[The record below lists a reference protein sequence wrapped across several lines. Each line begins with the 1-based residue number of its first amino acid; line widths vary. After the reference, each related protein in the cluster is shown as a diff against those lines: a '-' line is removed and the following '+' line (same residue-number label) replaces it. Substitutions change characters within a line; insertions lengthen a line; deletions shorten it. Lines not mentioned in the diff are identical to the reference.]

1 MPLLPLWSFIK
12 EMFFNKAAATQFARR
27 NQLTVLLLL
36 SNFIM
41 FGLLMFSTEQ
51 ATRQHAAVVKDI
63 AIIEKLKDAAA
74 ANKASAESM
83 QTMSHDLASC
93 ENQLTF
99 LASDYREQARALQ
112 VCVTT
117 HPKGKK

>member
-1 MPLLPLWSFIK
+1 MSILPLWSFIK
-12 EMFFNKAAATQFARR
+12 EMFFNKAAAAQFARR

-41 FGLLMFSTEQ
+41 FGLLMFSMEQ
-51 ATRQHAAVVKDI
+51 ATRQRAAVVKDTV
-63 AIIEKLKDAAA
+63 IIEKL
-74 ANKASAESM
+74 AESI